1 MQEHLKTSEAEL
13 NELLAEYCKLRHQT
27 GNFYLAG
34 SGSVLY
40 VDLDL

>member
-34 SGSVLY
+34 SVQY